1 MATKVVPTKA
11 NLLAVKAQLSFAR
24 KGYELLDRKRTVLIK
39 EIMELNKKAENLQ
52 EEISILR

>member
-24 KGYELLDRKRTVLIK
+24 KGYELLDRK
-39 EIMELNKKAENLQ
+39 NC
-52 EEISILR
+52 SY